1 MRNVFSLIVISL
13 RPAQWV
19 KNCFIFVALIFSR
32 NVFNPEV
39 LVTSF
44 GAFGIFC
51 LLSGG
56 VYLLNDLLDIEKDR
70 KHPKKCH
77 RPLASGRLSV
87 AAARIAL
94 GFILVLSI
102 AGSFWIINKSFG
114 MTALGY
120 LAVQVAYSALLKE
133 IVIVDVFC
141 IAAGFFLRVVA
152 GAEAIDVPISS
163 WLLICTLFISLF
175 LGLGKRRHELLLLG
189 EDAANHR
196 SVLNEYNMTVL
207 DQMVSVVTAGTVI
220 SYSLYAFSQETVKK
234 FGTEKLWYTIPIVLY
249 GIFRYLYLVYRKE
262 GGGSPELTLFGDKP
276 LLASI
281 ALYAIV
287 VGIILYL

>member
-1 MRNVFSLIVISL
+1 
-13 RPAQWV
+13 
-19 KNCFIFVALIFSR
+19 
-32 NVFNPEV
+32 
-39 LVTSF
+39 
-44 GAFGIFC
+44 
-51 LLSGG
+51 
-56 VYLLNDLLDIEKDR
+56 
-70 KHPKKCH
+70 
-77 RPLASGRLSV
+77 
-87 AAARIAL
+87 
-94 GFILVLSI
+94 
-102 AGSFWIINKSFG
+102 
-114 MTALGY
+114 
-120 LAVQVAYSALLKE
+120 
-133 IVIVDVFC
+133 
-141 IAAGFFLRVVA
+141 
-152 GAEAIDVPISS
+152 
-163 WLLICTLFISLF
+163 
-175 LGLGKRRHELLLLG
+175 LLG